1 MGSLLKTK
9 TLTRLL
15 LGIMFSRDRWQEIFE
30 TIRKNRLRTF
40 LSGFTVALG
49 IFIFIVLFGFGN
61 GLKNSFKQFF
71 LDDATNTLWVYP
83 SKTSKP
89 YRGFKAN
96 RRIELENSDLED
108 IKDNFKFF
116 LEGITPRISRSARV
130 RHKGESDNYSTRAV
144 APDHQYMEKTLIM
157 KGRFINQDDLD
168 KKTKNIVIG
177 RLVAKDLFKKEDP
190 IGKYLEIGSS
200 AFKVVGVFQDQSGD
214 REERLIYM
222 PYTTQQLIEKNND
235 KINSI
240 IVSFRPELG
249 YTSGLVFEKQLRLFL
264 KKKKSIDPRDN
275 NGIRIRNVADQ
286 IRQNQ
291 QFASVLQMIVA
302 FVGIGTLIAGI
313 IGISNIMVFVVKE
326 RTKELGVRKALG
338 ATPKSVIG
346 MVLQESIFITALS
359 GITGMIGGIA
369 LLSNMGDRLEEF
381 FIIDPYIDNFTAVV
395 ATVLLILFGAIAGY
409 IPAKRAAS
417 IKPIVALRD
426 E

>member
-1 MGSLLKTK
+1 
-9 TLTRLL
+9 
-15 LGIMFSRDRWQEIFE
+15 MFNRDRWQEIYE

-61 GLKNSFKQFF
+61 GLKNTFKQFF
-71 LDDATNTLWVYP
+71 LDDATNTLWVSP
-83 SKTSKP
+83 GKTSKP

-96 RRIELENSDLED
+96 RRIEFENSDLED

-116 LEGITPRISRSARV
+116 LEGITPRINRSARV
-130 RHKGESDNYSTRAV
+130 RFRGESDNYSTRAV
-144 APDHQYMEKTLIM
+144 APDHQYIEKTLIM
-157 KGRFINQDDLD
+157 QGRFINKDDIE

-177 RLVAKDLFKKEDP
+177 RLVAKDLFNKEDP
-190 IGKYLEIGSS
+190 IGKYLEIGST

-214 REERLIYM
+214 REERLIYI

-249 YTSGLVFEKQLRLFL
+249 YTSALAFERQLRLFL

-291 QFASVLQMIVA
+291 RFAGVLQLIVA

-346 MVLQESIFITALS
+346 MVLHESIFITTLS
-359 GITGMIGGIA
+359 GIIGMIAGIV
-369 LLSNMGDRLEEF
+369 LLSNMEDRLEEF
-381 FIIDPYIDNFTAVV
+381 FIIDPYIDNSTALL
-395 ATVLLILFGAIAGY
+395 ATILLILFGAVAGY